1 MESSNIN
8 QQTNEYVVQGV
19 VQRVVQGVPS
29 SSLGAPGANRRGQAK
44 VLESP
49 LWLGADRAAQASAL
63 PPRRRAA
70 CSELADFPMTRI
82 CSLCRKMPIVPS
94 NPRSPL

>member
-1 MESSNIN
+1 MWCKGSR
-8 QQTNEYVVQGV
+8 VQV
-19 VQRVVQGVPS
+19 SVLPARIA
-29 SSLGAPGANRRGQAK
+29 LGQAK

-70 CSELADFPMTRI
+70 CSELAEFPMTRI
-82 CSLCRKMPIVPS
+82 CSLWRKMAIVPS